1 MELKPGYKQTEV
13 GAILEEWEIKKLGEI
28 AAYANGKA
36 HEKNIKDYGRYIVV
50 NSKFISSEGET
61 KKYSDDCFC
70 PTSTGEVL
78 MVMSDVPN
86 GRAIAKCFYIDTDDL
101 YTVNQRVCALTPTG
115 IDGKLLFYILNR
127 HPFYLAFDD
136 GVKQTNLRK
145 EDVLSCP
152 LSIPQSDD
160 EQHAIAAGLSDMDAE
175 IAAVE
180 ARRDKTRALKQGMM
194 QELLTGRTRLV

>member
-1 MELKPGYKQTEV
+1 MAGHHRCRCAERAGPCVAGAHRPHPRARRTLYHPAAAAHWRSRHPRCPCGRTPQEDGGGMELKPGYKQTEV

-78 MVMSDVPN
+78 MVMS
-86 GRAIAKCFYIDTDDL
+86 
-101 YTVNQRVCALTPTG
+101 
-115 IDGKLLFYILNR
+115 
-127 HPFYLAFDD
+127 
-136 GVKQTNLRK
+136 
-145 EDVLSCP
+145 
-152 LSIPQSDD
+152 
-160 EQHAIAAGLSDMDAE
+160 
-175 IAAVE
+175 
-180 ARRDKTRALKQGMM
+180 
-194 QELLTGRTRLV
+194 

>member
-13 GAILEEWEIKKLGEI
+13 GVIPEEWEIKKLGQI
-28 AAYANGKA
+28 TAYTNGKA
-36 HEKNIKDYGRYIVV
+36 HEKCIKDCGRYIVV

-115 IDGKLLFYILNR
+115 IDGKLLYFIY
-127 HPFYLAFDD
+127 
-136 GVKQTNLRK
+136 
-145 EDVLSCP
+145 
-152 LSIPQSDD
+152 
-160 EQHAIAAGLSDMDAE
+160 
-175 IAAVE
+175 
-180 ARRDKTRALKQGMM
+180 
-194 QELLTGRTRLV
+194 